1 MVSWKVETGEG
12 GEVAISMHGCGENV
26 LREMRKRKRKKK
38 KEKEKERK
46 TKGRRHILSAHAAA
60 SPLVGRQKVQK
71 TACN

>member
-26 LREMRKRKRKKK
+26 LREMRKRKRKK
-38 KEKEKERK
+38 EKEKERK

-60 SPLVGRQKVQK
+60 PPLVGRQSSEDCLQLM
-71 TACN
+71 

>member
-26 LREMRKRKRKKK
+26 LREMRKGKRKRKRKR
-38 KEKEKERK
+38 KERQREGG
-46 TKGRRHILSAHAAA
+46 TFSVPMLLLL
-60 SPLVGRQKVQK
+60 PLWADKVQK